1 MPCRKLIGRLRD
13 ALDQEQTA
21 LPSRGHAS
29 GTSSPWQTILGK
41 SAAKSTRQTDKKS
54 RSFASFLASIETM
67 NVLDARR
74 TRSDLVQQIRKTQ
87 GLLDAASPGTA
98 QQAALRRLQTAVS
111 TVDARLALLGV
122 DQAEDG
128 SDKLAAAAPGAAVS
142 SSSVQLRDIL
152 RSPSAISHFLEW
164 MERKQRGM
172 LPQFWLSVDMFK
184 GPLED
189 VESDSEDEGDAAA
202 SGNAAPREVQAL
214 REDLRLFADHYF
226 GSERLSISQRHIDV
240 VRRFLDTSPEA
251 PTSRRAVHVL
261 RQSVL
266 KAQREIEGEML
277 EDDWPAFRQSAG
289 FFSAVDD
296 LAREKQAVV
305 GSPAPAS
312 PDEAVFP
319 DGVLQAG
326 TPKIRSRAALAAV
339 PFASASPLAAGG
351 RSALVGDAEE
361 GTHSP
366 RLRSGQLRAPAMTQK
381 LDLLIGGAGT
391 TRGSSGRA
399 PLFQEALFGEEDA
412 VSEDEAAEE
421 NAGETL
427 RADRMDALQHAL
439 SSIIDEDG
447 QPSLDPARQRVAAG
461 SRPARPL
468 SVASSDSGAR
478 SPVPGPSRRVSE
490 ATVSA
495 KARFATAKRDLRP
508 AFKRSG
514 TSGGDEEHS
523 HRRLAVFGDDTQES
537 PTQAATV
544 SLEDDVAELHPIRAQ
559 TARPS
564 LDYGAELARVDAEI
578 ARLNGQL
585 ELLDA
590 LVRKAELTGASAKET
605 RLLQKSHSTVAREL
619 REHCWERTQIAER
632 DAQSALLPG
641 RTEVS
646 IAQTSVGHEQDGK
659 DYVQYIIEVIW
670 LAADEPG
677 EDAESRVQSGHAV
690 SRRYAEFHALH
701 VRLRERVRYAT
712 FVRLCGADLRT
723 LSCLKSARW
732 SLCSPASGSWASCTR
747 RLSTAGGSR

>member
-1 MPCRKLIGRLRD
+1 
-13 ALDQEQTA
+13 
-21 LPSRGHAS
+21 
-29 GTSSPWQTILGK
+29 
-41 SAAKSTRQTDKKS
+41 
-54 RSFASFLASIETM
+54 
-67 NVLDARR
+67 
-74 TRSDLVQQIRKTQ
+74 
-87 GLLDAASPGTA
+87 
-98 QQAALRRLQTAVS
+98 
-111 TVDARLALLGV
+111 
-122 DQAEDG
+122 
-128 SDKLAAAAPGAAVS
+128 
-142 SSSVQLRDIL
+142 
-152 RSPSAISHFLEW
+152 
-164 MERKQRGM
+164 
-172 LPQFWLSVDMFK
+172 
-184 GPLED
+184 
-189 VESDSEDEGDAAA
+189 
-202 SGNAAPREVQAL
+202 
-214 REDLRLFADHYF
+214 
-226 GSERLSISQRHIDV
+226 
-240 VRRFLDTSPEA
+240 
-251 PTSRRAVHVL
+251 
-261 RQSVL
+261 
-266 KAQREIEGEML
+266 
-277 EDDWPAFRQSAG
+277 
-289 FFSAVDD
+289 
-296 LAREKQAVV
+296 
-305 GSPAPAS
+305 
-312 PDEAVFP
+312 
-319 DGVLQAG
+319 
-326 TPKIRSRAALAAV
+326 
-339 PFASASPLAAGG
+339 
-351 RSALVGDAEE
+351 
-361 GTHSP
+361 
-366 RLRSGQLRAPAMTQK
+366 
-381 LDLLIGGAGT
+381 
-391 TRGSSGRA
+391 
-399 PLFQEALFGEEDA
+399 
-412 VSEDEAAEE
+412 
-421 NAGETL
+421 
-427 RADRMDALQHAL
+427 
-439 SSIIDEDG
+439 
-447 QPSLDPARQRVAAG
+447 
-461 SRPARPL
+461 
-468 SVASSDSGAR
+468 
-478 SPVPGPSRRVSE
+478 
-490 ATVSA
+490 VSA